1 GTHAISGVRRRR
13 TARRHRLL
21 LRRRRCDHVVGI
33 ELRPPLDLGSTSMSA
48 APTPPAEEEL
58 PTPVVQNRR
67 WIPRLVWVVPIAA
80 AVIGI
85 SLLIRN
91 WENAGP
97 RITISFLSG
106 EGVQVGKT
114 LVKYRDVA
122 VGRVSAVVL
131 SSDHQTVLVS
141 ADLSKDATS
150 LLKADTQFWIVRP
163 RIGVG
168 SVSGLNTLLSGVY
181 IGMKT
186 GTAALRERH
195 FVGLENPPALSHG
208 PHGRELEL
216 RAAGAGSLAIGAPV
230 YFRQFQV
237 GRVIDDNLLAD
248 GSTRVTV
255 FVKAPYDGFV
265 KPVTRF
271 WNASGIDVRLG
282 ADGLNVQT
290 ESLAAVLAGGLA
302 FDDGPVEAVPA
313 AAGIPSEFTLYK
325 NETEAMAPPDGDP
338 RYVRMRFAQA
348 LRGLDVGAPIEF
360 VGVNIGSVVA
370 VDLGYE
376 PQDKS
381 FPVIV
386 TAKVYPRR
394 MGTAYEV
401 LVAQGKTES
410 EETLAAFV
418 GTLVQRGLRAQPRSA
433 SLLTGKLYVALDF
446 LPASPR
452 VNFDASDRP
461 VELPTVNG
469 SFQELEANIGRT
481 LKKMNDLPLEQ
492 IAADL
497 HTDLRDLHETL
508 SELHTRVLPNAED
521 TLSALH
527 RTLDSAD
534 RTMDVESPLQR
545 GLNET
550 FSETRST
557 LQAVRDLADYLD
569 RHPDALLRGR
579 RPQKV
584 PERPAA
590 PSSDAKP

>member
-1 GTHAISGVRRRR
+1 V
-13 TARRHRLL
+13 
-21 LRRRRCDHVVGI
+21 
-33 ELRPPLDLGSTSMSA
+33 SA
-48 APTPPAEEEL
+48 APTPPSEEEL

-91 WENAGP
+91 WENSGP

-114 LVKYRDVA
+114 LVKYRDVT

-131 SSDHQTVLVS
+131 SRDHQTVVVT
-141 ADLSKDATS
+141 ADLSKDAAS

-163 RIGVG
+163 RVGVG
-168 SVSGLNTLLSGVY
+168 SVSGLETLLSGVY

-186 GTAALRERH
+186 GAATLRERQ

-208 PHGRELEL
+208 PHGRELQL
-216 RAAGAGSLAIGAPV
+216 HAARAGSLAIGAPV
-230 YFRQFQV
+230 YFRQFPV
-237 GRVIDDNLLAD
+237 GRVIDENLLPD

-255 FVKAPYDGFV
+255 FVEAPYDNFV

-271 WNASGIDVRLG
+271 WNASGIDVKLG

-302 FDDGPVEAVPA
+302 FDDGPIEALFFT
-313 AAGIPSEFTLYK
+313 AGGMPGEFSLYK
-325 NETEAMAPPDGDP
+325 NEIEAMAPPDGDP
-338 RYVRMRFAQA
+338 HYVRMRFAQA
-348 LRGLDVGAPIEF
+348 LRGLEVGAPVEF

-376 PQDKS
+376 RQDKS

-386 TAKVYPRR
+386 TAKLYPRR
-394 MGTAYEV
+394 MGQAYEA
-401 LVAQGKTES
+401 LAEQGKTES
-410 EETLAAFV
+410 VETLAAFV
-418 GTLVQRGLRAQPRSA
+418 GTLVSRGLRAQPRSA
-433 SLLTGKLYVALDF
+433 SLLTGKLYIALDF

-452 VNFDASDRP
+452 AAFDASIRP
-461 VELPTVNG
+461 LELPTVNG
-469 SFQELEANIGRT
+469 TFQELEASVGRLMT
-481 LKKMNDLPLEQ
+481 KVNDLPLEQ

-497 HTDLRDLHETL
+497 HTDLKDLHETL
-508 SELHTRVLPNAED
+508 SELHGRVLPSAVD

-527 RTLDSAD
+527 STLDSAE
-534 RTMDVESPLQR
+534 RTLDVESPLQR
-545 GLNET
+545 GLTET
-550 FSETRST
+550 LSESRST
-557 LQAVRDLADYLD
+557 LQAVRELADYID
-569 RHPDALLRGR
+569 RHPEALLRGR
-579 RPQKV
+579 RPQKM
-584 PERPAA
+584 PQRPAA
-590 PSSDAKP
+590 SSPDAKP

>member
-1 GTHAISGVRRRR
+1 MTTV
-13 TARRHRLL
+13 
-21 LRRRRCDHVVGI
+21 
-33 ELRPPLDLGSTSMSA
+33 
-48 APTPPAEEEL
+48 PTPPSEEEL
-58 PTPVVQNRR
+58 PTPALQSRS

-85 SLLIRN
+85 SLLVRN
-91 WENAGP
+91 WENEGP

-114 LVKYRDVA
+114 LVKYRDVT
-122 VGRVSAVVL
+122 VGHVSAVVL
-131 SSDHQTVLVS
+131 SPDHKTVVVS
-141 ADLSKDATS
+141 ADLSKDAES

-168 SVSGLNTLLSGVY
+168 SVSGLGTLLSGEY

-186 GTAALRERH
+186 GPGTLRERQ
-195 FVGLENPPALSHG
+195 FVGLENPPALAHG
-208 PHGRELEL
+208 PRGRELEL
-216 RAAGAGSLAIGAPV
+216 HAARAGSLAIGAPV

-237 GRVIDDNLLAD
+237 GRVIDENLLPD

-255 FVKAPYDGFV
+255 FVEAPYDDFV

-290 ESLAAVLAGGLA
+290 ESLAAVLAGGVA
-302 FDDGPVEAVPA
+302 FDDGPTEVVPA
-313 AAGIPSEFTLYK
+313 AAGGTPRDFTLHK

-338 RYVRMRFAQA
+338 HYVRMRFSQA
-348 LRGLDVGAPIEF
+348 LRGLEAGAPVEF

-376 PQDKS
+376 PRDKS
-381 FPVIV
+381 FPVVV
-386 TAKVYPRR
+386 TAKLYPRR
-394 MGTAYEV
+394 MGDAYEV
-401 LVAQGKTES
+401 LTAQGKTES
-410 EETLAAFV
+410 DETLAAFV
-418 GTLVQRGLRAQPRSA
+418 GTLVNRGLRAQPRSA
-433 SLLTGKLYVALDF
+433 SLLTGKLYIALDF

-452 VNFDASDRP
+452 ASFDASNRP

-469 SFQELEANIGRT
+469 SFQELEASVSR
-481 LKKMNDLPLEQ
+481 LVKKVNDLPLEQ
-492 IAADL
+492 IVADL
-497 HTDLRDLHETL
+497 HTDLKDLHETL
-508 SELHTRVLPNAED
+508 SELHTRALPNAED

-534 RTMDVESPLQR
+534 RTLDGESPLQR
-545 GLNET
+545 GLAET
-550 FSETRST
+550 LLESRST
-557 LQAVRDLADYLD
+557 LQAVRELADYLD

-579 RPQKV
+579 RPQKL
-584 PERPAA
+584 PQRSAA
-590 PSSDAKP
+590 PSSEAKP

>member
-1 GTHAISGVRRRR
+1 
-13 TARRHRLL
+13 
-21 LRRRRCDHVVGI
+21 
-33 ELRPPLDLGSTSMSA
+33 MSA
-48 APTPPAEEEL
+48 APTPPSEEEL
-58 PTPVVQNRR
+58 PTPVIQNRR

-114 LVKYRDVA
+114 LVKYRDVT
-122 VGRVSAVVL
+122 VGHVSAVAL
-131 SSDHQTVLVS
+131 SKDQQTVLVS
-141 ADLSKDATS
+141 ADLSKDAAS
-150 LLKADTQFWIVRP
+150 LLTADAQFWIVRP

-168 SVSGLNTLLSGVY
+168 SVSGLGTLLSGMY

-186 GTAALRERH
+186 GTATLRERQ

-208 PHGRELEL
+208 PRGRELQL
-216 RAAGAGSLAIGAPV
+216 HAARAGSLGIGAPV

-237 GRVIDDNLLAD
+237 GRVIDENLLGD

-255 FVKAPYDGFV
+255 FVEAPYDAFV

-271 WNASGIDVRLG
+271 WNASGVDVRLG

-302 FDDGPVEAVPA
+302 FDDGPTEVLPTAV
-313 AAGIPSEFTLYK
+313 GIPGDFTLYK

-338 RYVRMRFAQA
+338 HYVRMRFSQA
-348 LRGLDVGAPIEF
+348 LRGLDVGAPVEF

-370 VDLGYE
+370 VDLGYDF
-376 PQDKS
+376 QNKS

-394 MGTAYEV
+394 MGQAYEV
-401 LVAQGKTES
+401 MAAQGKTES
-410 EETLAAFV
+410 VETLAEFV
-418 GTLVQRGLRAQPRSA
+418 GTLVNRGLRAQPRSA

-452 VNFDASDRP
+452 AAFDASIRP
-461 VELPTVNG
+461 LELPTVSG
-469 SFQELEANIGRT
+469 TFQELEASVARIV
-481 LKKMNDLPLEQ
+481 KKVNDLPLEQ

-497 HTDLRDLHETL
+497 HTDLTDLHETL
-508 SELHTRVLPNAED
+508 SELHTRTLPNAED

-534 RTMDVESPLQR
+534 RTLDVESPLQR
-545 GLNET
+545 SLTET
-550 FSETRST
+550 LSDSRST
-557 LQAVRDLADYLD
+557 LQAVRELADYLD

-579 RPQKV
+579 RPQKM
-584 PERPAA
+584 PQRPAA
-590 PSSDAKP
+590 SSSEAKP

>member
-1 GTHAISGVRRRR
+1 M
-13 TARRHRLL
+13 
-21 LRRRRCDHVVGI
+21 
-33 ELRPPLDLGSTSMSA
+33 ST
-48 APTPPAEEEL
+48 APTPPSEEEL
-58 PTPVVQNRR
+58 PTPAVQNRR

-114 LVKYRDVA
+114 LIKYRDVT
-122 VGRVSAVVL
+122 VGHVSAVGL
-131 SSDHQTVLVS
+131 SADHQTVLVS
-141 ADLSKDATS
+141 ADLSKDAAS

-168 SVSGLNTLLSGVY
+168 SVSGLDTLLSGVY
-181 IGMKT
+181 IGMKS
-186 GTAALRERH
+186 GAAALSERH
-195 FVGLENPPALSHG
+195 FIGLENPPALSHG
-208 PHGRELEL
+208 PRGRELQL
-216 RAAGAGSLAIGAPV
+216 HAARAGSLGIGAPV

-237 GRVIDDNLLAD
+237 GRVIDENLLPD

-255 FVKAPYDGFV
+255 FVEAPYDGFV

-271 WNASGIDVRLG
+271 WNASGINLRLG

-290 ESLAAVLAGGLA
+290 ESLAAVLAGGVA
-302 FDDGPVEAVPA
+302 FDDGPTEVVEAA
-313 AAGIPSEFTLYK
+313 TGMLGEFTLYK

-338 RYVRMRFAQA
+338 HYVRMRFAQA
-348 LRGLDVGAPIEF
+348 LRGLDIGAPVEF
-360 VGVNIGSVVA
+360 VGVDIGSVVA
-370 VDLGYE
+370 VDLGYDF
-376 PQDKS
+376 QNKS

-386 TAKVYPRR
+386 TAKVFPRR
-394 MGTAYEV
+394 MGQAYEIIA
-401 LVAQGKTES
+401 AQGKTES

-418 GTLVQRGLRAQPRSA
+418 GTLVNRGLRAQPRSA

-446 LPASPR
+446 LPSSPR
-452 VNFDASDRP
+452 AAFDASIRP
-461 VELPTVNG
+461 LELPTVSG
-469 SFQELEANIGRT
+469 TFQELEAGVARIV
-481 LKKMNDLPLEQ
+481 KKVNDLPLEQ

-497 HTDLRDLHETL
+497 HTDLTDLHETL
-508 SELHTRVLPNAED
+508 SELHARTLPNAED

-534 RTMDVESPLQR
+534 RTLDVESPLQHS
-545 GLNET
+545 LTET
-550 FSETRST
+550 LSESRST
-557 LQAVRDLADYLD
+557 LQAVRELADYLD

-579 RPQKV
+579 RPQKM
-584 PERPAA
+584 PKRPAVL
-590 PSSDAKP
+590 SSEAKP